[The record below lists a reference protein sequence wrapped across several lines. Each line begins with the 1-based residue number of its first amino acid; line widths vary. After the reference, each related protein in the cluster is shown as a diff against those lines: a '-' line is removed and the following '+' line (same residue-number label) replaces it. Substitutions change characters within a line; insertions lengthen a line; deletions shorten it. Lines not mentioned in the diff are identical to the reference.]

1 MGVIQE
7 KTQVIV
13 RGFRVYVESSDKE
26 LYDLFIPTNLDKLS
40 KKNVQHLIPD
50 KDTILVIKRDNQH
63 YEMSIDDI
71 EQFGTKIN

>member
-7 KTQVIV
+7 KTKVTV
-13 RGFRVYVESSDKE
+13 RGFRVYVESNEKE

-63 YEMSIDDI
+63 YEIAIDDI